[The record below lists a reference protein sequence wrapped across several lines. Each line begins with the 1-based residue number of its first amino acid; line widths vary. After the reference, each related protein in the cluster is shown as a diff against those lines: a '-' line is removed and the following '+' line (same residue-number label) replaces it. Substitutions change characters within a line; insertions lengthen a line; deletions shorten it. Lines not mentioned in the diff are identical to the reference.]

1 LFVCLISF
9 TSLKESLGLFSFLV
23 ALKPSLV
30 VGLNVTPLGLQ
41 LVAGGPNELSV
52 HNLIIHVSNALAKL
66 AHILIRE
73 EP

>member
-1 LFVCLISF
+1 MISL
-9 TSLKESLGLFSFLV
+9 TSLKESLGLCRFLV
-23 ALKPSLV
+23 ALEPSLV
-30 VGLNVTPLGLQ
+30 VGLNVAPLGLQ

-52 HNLIIHVSNALAKL
+52 NNLVIHVSNALAKL